1 MEITA
6 NTEVSVKE
14 LATILGISTRRVHQ
28 LRQKGLFTRT
38 GKGCFNLCEAVHAY
52 VKHNAEIAATDET
65 LTEKRAADIALKK
78 KRAAKTDVDAESKR
92 LDNEL
97 KQLKLD
103 EMRNALC
110 PHEVFE
116 FVFNDFCL
124 DVKNQLL
131 AMPGRL
137 AVDVHAAQSP
147 AECAAIIK
155 KEVNGTLKDLSKY
168 QFDKERVT
176 EILDQYDMSVTY

>member
-1 MEITA
+1 MEITE

-14 LATILGISTRRVHQ
+14 LAMILGISTRRVHQ
-28 LRQKGLFTRT
+28 LRQNGLFTRT

-52 VKHNAEIAATDET
+52 VKHNVEIATTDET

-110 PHEVFE
+110 PREAFE
-116 FVFNDFCL
+116 FIFSDFCL
-124 DVKNQLL
+124 GVKGRLL

-147 AECAAIIK
+147 AECAEIIK
-155 KEVNGTLKDLSKY
+155 KQVNETLNELSEYK
-168 QFDKERVT
+168 FDEKRLT